1 MQGRAPKGIAIAFS
15 NCVDPS
21 KEAEMNEWYNGVHI
35 PDIVR
40 SGIFAN
46 ATRYVNPQAKGGAA
60 DPKYMAIYETERD
73 DPAAAWAE
81 TLSHRAKWTRWSAE
95 SSIHPA
101 LSLTLV
107 AVYRATGRMPPPLP
121 GKRTLGAL
129 VGMVD
134 CSDAAREAEFN
145 RWYDEVHALD
155 VLKTGLYWSALRYV
169 NTAPGL
175 GQPKSLALYE
185 TEGDGPAT
193 QAKSAS
199 RPNKDTS
206 RDLGLNIRRYVG
218 SFNLFFAHAEAR
230 PGARAAR
237 S

>member
-1 MQGRAPKGIAIAFS
+1 MQGRAPKSIAIAFS
-15 NCVDPS
+15 NCADPS
-21 KEAEMNEWYNGVHI
+21 KEAEMNGWYSGVHI
-35 PDIVR
+35 PDFIGP
-40 SGIFAN
+40 GIFVH
-46 ATRYVNPQAKGGAA
+46 ATRYVNPRATGGAA
-60 DPKYMAIYETERD
+60 DPKYMAIYETDRD

-81 TLSHRAKWTRWSAE
+81 ALCHRAKWSRWSTE
-95 SSIHPA
+95 FSIHPA
-101 LSLTLV
+101 LSVTLK
-107 AVYRATGRMPPPLP
+107 AMFKATGNMPPPLS
-121 GKRTLGAL
+121 GKKTLGVL

-169 NTAPGL
+169 NAAPGP
-175 GQPKSLALYE
+175 GQPKYLALYE

-193 QAKSAS
+193 QVKSAS

-218 SFNLFFAHAEAR
+218 SFNLFFTHAEAR